1 MNLPDDMYDIKIIKY
16 QHRGVKEIL
25 TSLLN
30 TPTGIH
36 QIVVYP
42 NLELIRETYFHYIK
56 KLLEKNN
63 EMVIFIPY
71 YESSHSVKKIL
82 SSFPT
87 ERNEIDNDNKKGSNQ
102 KSNNIIDVKRYTHNG
117 SLVIIESPQ
126 IFSNVEGETTATST
140 TRNGDLN
147 KYNNNNNSIVN
158 KKNNDNFSSLVRM
171 SLSHAKK
178 LKKEGITILADYGF
192 IYEKKGFENLI
203 ELEKSIP
210 PYFENIKIKQIC
222 LYHQKDFFNRFTKQ
236 QQKEILDL
244 HSRSILMTDCF

>member
-1 MNLPDDMYDIKIIKY
+1 
-16 QHRGVKEIL
+16 
-25 TSLLN
+25 
-30 TPTGIH
+30 
-36 QIVVYP
+36 
-42 NLELIRETYFHYIK
+42 
-56 KLLEKNN
+56 
-63 EMVIFIPY
+63 
-71 YESSHSVKKIL
+71 
-82 SSFPT
+82 
-87 ERNEIDNDNKKGSNQ
+87 
-102 KSNNIIDVKRYTHNG
+102 
-117 SLVIIESPQ
+117 LVIIESPK

-147 KYNNNNNSIVN
+147 KYNNNNSIVN

-178 LKKEGITILADYGF
+178 LKKGGITILADYGF

-222 LYHQKDFFNRFTKQ
+222 LYHQKDFFNRFTKL

>member
-1 MNLPDDMYDIKIIKY
+1 MNLHDDTNNIKIIKY

-25 TSLLN
+25 HSLLN

-42 NLELIRETYFHYIK
+42 NLEIIRETYFHYIK
-56 KLLEKNN
+56 RLLDNSN
-63 EMVIFIPY
+63 EMVIFLPY

-87 ERNEIDNDNKKGSNQ
+87 ETKEVGNDKKYGSSQ
-102 KSNNIIDVKRYTHNG
+102 KNCSIDVKRYTCNG
-117 SLVIIESPQ
+117 SLIIIESPK
-126 IFSNVEGETTATST
+126 IFSNVEGETPTIIP
-140 TRNGDLN
+140 NIDHHLD
-147 KYNNNNNSIVN
+147 KYNNNRIAN
-158 KKNNDNFSSLVRM
+158 KYNDNFSSLVRM

-178 LKKEGITILADYGF
+178 LKKEGIVILADYGF
-192 IYEKKGFENLI
+192 IYEKRGFENLV

-210 PYFENIKIKQIC
+210 PYFKNIKIKQIC
-222 LYHQKDFFNRFTKQ
+222 LYHQKDFFNRFTKR

-244 HSRSILMTDCF
+244 HSRSILMTD

>member
-1 MNLPDDMYDIKIIKY
+1 MNLPDDVYDIKTIKY

-42 NLELIRETYFHYIK
+42 NLEIIRETYFHYIK
-56 KLLEKNN
+56 SLLDNSN
-63 EMVIFIPY
+63 EMVIFLPY

-87 ERNEIDNDNKKGSNQ
+87 ERNEIDNDNKKGNNQ
-102 KSNNIIDVKRYTHNG
+102 KSNNIIDVKKYTHNG
-117 SLVIIESPQ
+117 SLVIIESPK

-147 KYNNNNNSIVN
+147 KYNNNNSIVN

-178 LKKEGITILADYGF
+178 LKKGGITILADYGF

-222 LYHQKDFFNRFTKQ
+222 LYHQKDFFNRFTKL

>member
-1 MNLPDDMYDIKIIKY
+1 MNLHDDTNNIKIIKY

-25 TSLLN
+25 NSLLN

-42 NLELIRETYFHYIK
+42 NLEIIRETYFHYIK

-71 YESSHSVKKIL
+71 YESSYSVKKVL
-82 SSFPT
+82 SSFST
-87 ERNEIDNDNKKGSNQ
+87 ERNEIDNDNKKGNNQ
-102 KSNNIIDVKRYTHNG
+102 KSNNIIDVKRYIHNG
-117 SLVIIESPQ
+117 SLVIIESPK

-147 KYNNNNNSIVN
+147 KYNNNNSIVN

-222 LYHQKDFFNRFTKQ
+222 LYHQKDFFNRFTKL

>member
-1 MNLPDDMYDIKIIKY
+1 MNLHDDTNNIKIIKY

-25 TSLLN
+25 NSLLN

-42 NLELIRETYFHYIK
+42 NLEIIRETYFHYIK
-56 KLLEKNN
+56 RLLDNSN
-63 EMVIFIPY
+63 EMVIFLPY

-87 ERNEIDNDNKKGSNQ
+87 ETNEVENDKKYESSQ
-102 KSNNIIDVKRYTHNG
+102 KNCSIDVNRYTCNG
-117 SLVIIESPQ
+117 SLIIIESPK
-126 IFSNVEGETTATST
+126 IFSNVEGETQTITP
-140 TRNGDLN
+140 NIDHHLD
-147 KYNNNNNSIVN
+147 KYNNNRIAN
-158 KKNNDNFSSLVRM
+158 KDNYNFSSLVRM

-178 LKKEGITILADYGF
+178 LKKEGIVILADYGF
-192 IYEKKGFENLI
+192 IYEKRGFENLI

-210 PYFENIKIKQIC
+210 PYFKNIKIKQIC
-222 LYHQKDFFNRFTKQ
+222 LYHQKDFFSRFTKQ

-244 HSRSILMTDCF
+244 HSRSILMTD